1 MNHSAWKTT
10 LLTALL
16 AVPPAALLTAQP
28 APPTPPEAPRA
39 VPAPPDAPEAPA
51 PPAPPRARRRKI
63 VVESPEQEIVVD
75 GDRLLIDGDEFDP
88 ERFADLGGFDTHP
101 FAWKS
106 AERGRGFI
114 GMRPVEMTPEL
125 RQHFGAPKDAG
136 VFVGSVEK
144 DGPAAKA
151 GVQVGDIVTK
161 VDGDTIASTRE
172 LVRAIRHR
180 KPGET
185 VEVALLR
192 NGAGKTVKVTVAE
205 SKDREVR
212 VGEMRLPG
220 NWNWDW
226 DWNGD
231 DGSRNWSWK
240 MPRPG
245 HPHAA
250 PPPAADY
257 PELEQR
263 LRDLEKKLKELEGR
277 LPSH

>member
-1 MNHSAWKTT
+1 MHHSAWKTT

-16 AVPPAALLTAQP
+16 AVPYAALLTAQP
-28 APPTPPEAPRA
+28 APPPPPPPDAPRA
-39 VPAPPDAPEAPA
+39 VPAPPEPPE
-51 PPAPPRARRRKI
+51 PPSPPRARRKKI
-63 VVESPEQEIVVD
+63 VVASPEQDIVVD
-75 GDRLLIDGDEFDP
+75 GDRILIDGDEFDP
-88 ERFADLGGFDTHP
+88 ERFADLGGFDEHP
-101 FAWKS
+101 FAWKTS
-106 AERGRGFI
+106 DRGRGFI
-114 GMRPVEMTPEL
+114 GMKPIEMTPEL

-151 GVQVGDIVTK
+151 GLQVGDIVTR

-192 NGAGKTVKVTVAE
+192 NGAGKTVKVTVAGRKE
-205 SKDREVR
+205 GEVR
-212 VGEMRLPG
+212 VGEMHLPG
-220 NWNWDW
+220 GDWGWDGDEWSRNWNW
-226 DWNGD
+226 
-231 DGSRNWSWK
+231 K
-240 MPRPG
+240 TPRPG
-245 HPHAA
+245 RPHAA
-250 PPPAADY
+250 LPPAADY

-263 LRDLEKKLKELEGR
+263 LEDLEKKLKDLEGR

>member
-1 MNHSAWKTT
+1 MPHSAWKTT

-16 AVPPAALLTAQP
+16 AVPPAALLTAQS
-28 APPTPPEAPRA
+28 APPPPDAPRPVAAPPEAPE
-39 VPAPPDAPEAPA
+39 PPE

-63 VVESPEQEIVVD
+63 VVESPEQDIVVD
-75 GDRLLIDGDEFDP
+75 GDRILIDGDEFDP
-88 ERFADLGGFDTHP
+88 ERFADLGGFDAHP
-101 FAWKS
+101 FAWRS
-106 AERGRGFI
+106 PEHGRGFI

-161 VDGDTIASTRE
+161 VDGDTIASSRE

-185 VEVALLR
+185 VEISLLR
-192 NGAGKTVKVTVAE
+192 NGAGRTIKVTVAGRKE
-205 SKDREVR
+205 DDVR
-212 VGEMRLPG
+212 VGEMRFPG

-226 DWNGD
+226 SDH
-231 DGSRNWSWK
+231 DGSWDWGWRT
-240 MPRPG
+240 PG
-245 HPHAA
+245 PAHPHAGV
-250 PPPAADY
+250 PPDY
-257 PELEQR
+257 PQLEQR
-263 LRDLEKKLKELEGR
+263 LKDLEKKLRDLEGR

>member
-28 APPTPPEAPRA
+28 TPPPPPEAPRA
-39 VPAPPDAPEAPA
+39 VPAPPEVPP
-51 PPAPPRARRRKI
+51 PPAPPRARRQKI

-75 GDRLLIDGDEFDP
+75 GDRILIDGDEFDP
-88 ERFADLGGFDTHP
+88 ERFADLDGFDGNP

-106 AERGRGFI
+106 PGHGRGFI

-136 VFVGSVEK
+136 VFVGSLEK

-161 VDGDTIASTRE
+161 VDGDTIASSRE

-185 VEVALLR
+185 VEVSLLR
-192 NGAGKTVKVTVAE
+192 NGASRTVKVTVAGRKE
-205 SKDREVR
+205 SEVR
-212 VGEMRLPG
+212 VGEMRLPVEG
-220 NWNWDW
+220 WDW
-226 DWNGD
+226 DADAWN
-231 DGSRNWSWK
+231 WK
-240 MPRPG
+240 TPHPG

-257 PELEQR
+257 RELEER
-263 LRDLEKKLKELEGR
+263 LRDMEKKLQELEGR
-277 LPSH
+277 LPSR

>member
-1 MNHSAWKTT
+1 MHHSAWKTT
-10 LLTALL
+10 LVTALL

-28 APPTPPEAPRA
+28 APPPPPEAPPAVQAPPEAPEPPEAPR
-39 VPAPPDAPEAPA
+39 
-51 PPAPPRARRRKI
+51 PPRARRRKI
-63 VVESPEQEIVVD
+63 VVESPEQDIVVD
-75 GDRLLIDGDEFDP
+75 GDRILIDGDEFDP
-88 ERFADLGGFDTHP
+88 ERFADLGGFDEHP
-101 FAWKS
+101 FAGKS

-114 GMRPVEMTPEL
+114 GLKPVEMTPEL

-151 GVQVGDIVTK
+151 GLQVGDIVTK

-185 VEVALLR
+185 VEVGLLR
-192 NGAGKTVKVTVAE
+192 NGAGRTVKVVVAE
-205 SKDREVR
+205 SKDRDVR

-226 DWNGD
+226 NGG
-231 DGSRNWSWK
+231 DGSRGWGWK
-240 MPRPG
+240 TPRPG
-245 HPHAA
+245 HPKAA
-250 PPPAADY
+250 LPPDY
-257 PELEQR
+257 PQLERR
-263 LRDLEKKLKELEGR
+263 LQDLEKKLKDLEGR
-277 LPSH
+277 LPSR